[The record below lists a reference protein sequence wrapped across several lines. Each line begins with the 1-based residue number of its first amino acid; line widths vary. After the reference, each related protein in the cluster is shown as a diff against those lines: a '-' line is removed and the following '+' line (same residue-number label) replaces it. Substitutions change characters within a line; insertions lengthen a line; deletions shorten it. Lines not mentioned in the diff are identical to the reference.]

1 MSIID
6 HSSALSRAV
15 AFFESISPQT
25 LANIGEVYAN
35 DAFFKDPFNEVHGL
49 EAIRHI
55 YTHMFEQVDNPRF
68 VVTLSVLE
76 GENAFLTWDFLFRMR
91 RFSTEEQCVRGATH
105 IRLDANERI
114 AMHRDYWDVA
124 EELYEKL
131 PVLGGLMRLLK
142 RRARQ

>member
-6 HSSALSRAV
+6 HRSALSRAV
-15 AFFESISPQT
+15 TFFESISPQT

-35 DAFFKDPFNEVHGL
+35 DAFFKDPFNEVRGL
-49 EAIRHI
+49 EAIGHI

-76 GENAFLTWDFLFRMR
+76 GEHAFLTWDFLFRMR

-105 IRLDANERI
+105 IRLDANGRI